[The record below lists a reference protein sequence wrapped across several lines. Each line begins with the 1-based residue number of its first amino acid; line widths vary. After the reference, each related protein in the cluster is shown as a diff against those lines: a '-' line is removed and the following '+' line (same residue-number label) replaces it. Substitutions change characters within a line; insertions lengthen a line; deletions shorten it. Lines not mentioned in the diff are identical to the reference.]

1 MVTISLNTA
10 FKTVNKDIITSHSK
24 THVVGKIG
32 TITAMGQ
39 TQLTVLHG
47 DVLIIQ
53 LYLQKAIVELS
64 RQTVLYYLT
73 TFNLLP
79 QQHFVLVN

>member
-1 MVTISLNTA
+1 MVKISLNNA
-10 FKTVNKDIITSHSK
+10 VKTVNKDIITSHSK

-64 RQTVLYYLT
+64 RQTLFCIT
-73 TFNLLP
+73 
-79 QQHFVLVN
+79 